1 MIISENPKPSLTEFK
16 RLMAATDQFLNQD
29 ASVREDYYAGRSG
42 HPLERDVF
50 NAVTE
55 CAKGTPFQDSIQ
67 LVSGSSFPDIIA
79 NKYYGIEVKST
90 KQNHWTSIGSS
101 ILESTRIQD
110 VERIFLTFGKLGKPV
125 RFLTRPYEECLS
137 GIAVTHYPRY
147 QIDMRLGEGET
158 IFDKIGIPYDEL
170 RKMDNPVAPVS
181 AYYRSRLKPGERLWW
196 TANHTESNTPAT
208 LRLWS
213 TLSAGEKDELVGQGY
228 ALFPEII
235 AGRYN
240 RFSLWLVTDKG
251 VVNPH
256 VRDSFSAGG
265 QVTMMTSNGVEAR
278 MPATFGRIYRYR
290 HIIAD
295 TLHNTDVDVLLEH
308 WEYLDSPRNWVREWC
323 QRAALFSKA
332 DPYLAL
338 DVLYSIFNIT

>member
-1 MIISENPKPSLTEFK
+1 MIISENARPSLAEFR
-16 RLMAATDQFLNQD
+16 RLMAETDHLLNQD

-42 HPLERDVF
+42 HPLELDVF
-50 NAVTE
+50 DAVIE

-110 VERIFLTFGKLGKPV
+110 VDRIFLTFGKLGKPV
-125 RFLTRPYEECLS
+125 KFLSRPYEECLS

-147 QIDMRLGEGET
+147 QIDMRLAQGNT
-158 IFDKIGIPYDEL
+158 IFDKIGISYDEL

-181 AYYRSRLKPGERLWW
+181 AYYRSRMKPGERLWW
-196 TANHTESNTPAT
+196 TADHTESNTPAT

-213 TLSAGEKDELVGQGY
+213 TLSASEKDELIGQGY
-228 ALFPEII
+228 AFFPEIM
-235 AGRYN
+235 AGKYN

-265 QVTMMTSNGVEAR
+265 QIPMMTSNGVEIR
-278 MPATFGRIYRYR
+278 MPATFGRICKYRQT
-290 HIIAD
+290 IID
-295 TLHNTDVDVLLEH
+295 TLLHTDADILMEH
-308 WEYLDSPRNWVREWC
+308 WEYLDCPFDRIREWC
-323 QRAALFSKA
+323 KLAALRSKA
-332 DPYLAL
+332 EPYLAL
-338 DVLYSIFNIT
+338 DVLYRIFNI